1 MTDEM
6 IIDMYFSRN
15 EDAISFTK
23 EKYNKYL
30 YTIAYN
36 ILRIMQDSEECVNET
51 YLGAWNTIPPKRP
64 SVLKT
69 YLAKLARNISLK
81 RFRHNTAQK
90 RGGTQV
96 DLALEELSEFM
107 SGSDSV
113 ESTIEREELLTFIKE
128 FVKKLNDE
136 QRQIFLARYWYLYS
150 VKDIARKLG
159 YGESKVKM
167 TLKRTKD
174 KLFDE
179 LRKEELL

>member
-6 IIDMYFSRN
+6 IIDLYFSRN
-15 EDAISFTK
+15 EDAITFTK

-64 SVLKT
+64 NTLKT

-90 RGGTQV
+90 RGGSQV
-96 DLALEELSEFM
+96 DLALDELREVM
-107 SGSDSV
+107 SDESV
-113 ESTIEREELLTFIKE
+113 ENTLEKETLLTFIKE
-128 FVKKLNDE
+128 FVKNLNDE
-136 QRQIFLARYWYLYS
+136 QRQIFIARYWYLYS
-150 VKDIARKLG
+150 VKDIAIKLG

-167 TLKRTKD
+167 TLKRTRD
-174 KLFDE
+174 KLMEE